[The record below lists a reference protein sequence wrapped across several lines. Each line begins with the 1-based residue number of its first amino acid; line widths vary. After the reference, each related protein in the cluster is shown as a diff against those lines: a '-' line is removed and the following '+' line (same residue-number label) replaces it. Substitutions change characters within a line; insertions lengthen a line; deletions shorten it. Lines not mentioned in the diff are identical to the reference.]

1 MTMYELVFNDT
12 KNIPEDFK
20 GTKKGIVYFTPTF
33 VIFLSKRKDV
43 MQSDEGLCSLWDQAA
58 CVCFLV

>member
-43 MQSDEGLCSLWDQAA
+43 MQSDEGLCSL
-58 CVCFLV
+58 